1 MKPYGF
7 LGLGIAAG
15 FALGAIAMNLTSM
28 DNANA
33 AAGSASKAEIEAV
46 VRDYIAANGQE
57 LMTSIENAAN
67 RAKSEKLSKML
78 GDDVPSKGP
87 IDAPVTI
94 VEFSDFQCPFCDRVQ
109 PGLLE
114 LREKYGKNI
123 RWVYKNL
130 PLDFHP
136 EARPAAYASLAAH
149 KQGKF
154 WEYSTQL
161 WAQQAQ
167 LGDKTYVAIAQGL
180 KLDMAKFN
188 KDRASNEVKAQVDAD
203 LQDAE
208 AVGARGTPHFMIN
221 GQGLSGALPAAEFA
235 KVIDAEL
242 AKAGK

>member
-7 LGLGIAAG
+7 LGIGAVAG
-15 FALGAIAMNLTSM
+15 FAVGAIAMNMSSM
-28 DNANA
+28 DTANA
-33 AAGSASKAEIEAV
+33 AVGSASKAEIEAV
-46 VRDYIAANGQE
+46 VRDYIAGNGQM
-57 LMTSIENAAN
+57 LMESIQNAAN
-67 RAKSEKLSKML
+67 REKAEKLSKMIN
-78 GDDVPSKGP
+78 GDVPSKGP

-109 PGLLE
+109 GGLNE
-114 LREKYGKNI
+114 LRDKYGDKV

-154 WEYSTQL
+154 WEYTEQL

-167 LGDKTYVAIAQGL
+167 LGDKTYVAIAQNL

-188 KDRASNEVKAQVDAD
+188 KDRASDEVKAQVDRD
-203 LQDAE
+203 LADAE
-208 AVGARGTPHFMIN
+208 AVGARGTPHFMVN
-221 GQGLSGALPAAEFA
+221 GQPLSGAVPASEFS
-235 KVIDAEL
+235 KLIEAEL
-242 AKAGK
+242 SKAGK